1 MSTLDSNS
9 TPHTAAPTAMAL
21 LSRPLK
27 TFLTTAAVVLTGLA
41 AAPMARAQQFDQ
53 QPIDP
58 NLAVAIA
65 SPVRNGAFYSLM
77 ILTQVPNQRQCWQ
90 EQGQAG
96 GPVTVD
102 PLLLN
107 FDFTGACDRS
117 TDGNGYS
124 VRINGQDLGVH
135 YRLEVSARQNDLVL
149 FARPTRDRAAPPI
162 EIGRTNG
169 RTNGF
174 LKIQLNPGWQM
185 TRRTY
190 NGQPVGHIYLT
201 HDAPLDVR
209 LAAGAAPPLSQ
220 TPNTPPAG
228 RPTTPPMTSPP
239 PPPSSTVAT
248 GNYFRVVVPIT
259 GPNTLQQVR
268 AVEPEAFRTTAE
280 GQEVVQ
286 VGVFRDRQRA
296 DEVYNTLVAASLPA
310 KILGA
315 SAPAVAST
323 PTLPPIP
330 QGSVVVVIDP
340 GHGGRDPGA
349 VGIGGL
355 QEKQINTAISNR
367 VQQQLQAA
375 GLTVLMTRSS
385 DVFVDLDARA
395 QYANRAGANVFVSI
409 HANAISMSRPEVNG
423 LETYYFS
430 SGERLAR
437 SIHASVLGNT
447 DMRDRGVR
455 QARFYVLRYT
465 TMPSVLVETGFVTG
479 ATDAARFRDP
489 AAVNRIADGIARG
502 ILNYLGR

>member
-1 MSTLDSNS
+1 
-9 TPHTAAPTAMAL
+9 MAL
-21 LSRPLK
+21 LSRPLN
-27 TFLTTAAVVLTGLA
+27 TLLTTAAVVLAGLA
-41 AAPMARAQQFDQ
+41 ATPMARAQQFEQ

-58 NLAVAIA
+58 SLAVAIA
-65 SPVRNGAFYSLM
+65 SPVRNGAFYNLM
-77 ILTQVPNQRQCWQ
+77 ILEQIPNQRQCWQ
-90 EQGQAG
+90 EQNAG
-96 GPVTVD
+96 NGPVAID

-107 FDFTGACDRS
+107 FDFTGACDRK

-124 VRINGQDLGVH
+124 VRVNGQDLGVH
-135 YRLEVSARQNDLVL
+135 YRLEISNRQNDLVL
-149 FARPTRDRAAPPI
+149 FARPTRDRSAPPI

-185 TRRTY
+185 ARRTY

-220 TPNTPPAG
+220 GAPAPALPTVPSTPIAQT
-228 RPTTPPMTSPP
+228 PP
-239 PPPSSTVAT
+239 PPPSGTTPT
-248 GNYFRVVVPIT
+248 GNHFRVIVPIT
-259 GPNTLQQVR
+259 SGDTLQQVR
-268 AVEPEAFRTTAE
+268 AVEPEAFRTTVD
-280 GQEVVQ
+280 GQSVVQ
-286 VGVFRDRQRA
+286 VGLFRDRQRA
-296 DEVYNTLVAASLPA
+296 DEVYNALVAASLPA
-310 KILGA
+310 KIVSA

-323 PTLPPIP
+323 PVIPPIP

-355 QEKQINTAISNR
+355 QEKQINTAVSNR

-375 GLTVLMTRSS
+375 GVTVLMTRSS

-395 QYANRAGANVFVSI
+395 QYANRAGANLFVSI

-437 SIHASVLGNT
+437 SIHSAVLQNVS
-447 DMRDRGVR
+447 MRDRGVR

-479 ATDAARFRDP
+479 AEDAARFRDP

>member
-1 MSTLDSNS
+1 M
-9 TPHTAAPTAMAL
+9 
-21 LSRPLK
+21 
-27 TFLTTAAVVLTGLA
+27 TTAAVVLTGLA

-135 YRLEVSARQNDLVL
+135 YRLEVSPRQNDLVL
-149 FARPTRDRAAPPI
+149 FARPTRDRSAPPI

-169 RTNGF
+169 RTSGF

-209 LAAGAAPPLSQ
+209 LAAGAAPLSQ
-220 TPNTPPAG
+220 TPNTLPAA
-228 RPTTPPMTSPP
+228 RPITPPMTS

-296 DEVYNTLVAASLPA
+296 DEVYNSLVAASLPA

-367 VQQQLQAA
+367 VQQQLAAA
-375 GLTVLMTRSS
+375 GITVLMTRSS

-395 QYANRAGANVFVSI
+395 QYANRAGASVFVSI

-455 QARFYVLRYT
+455 TARFYVLRYT

-479 ATDAARFRDP
+479 AQDAARFRDP

>member
-1 MSTLDSNS
+1 M
-9 TPHTAAPTAMAL
+9 
-21 LSRPLK
+21 
-27 TFLTTAAVVLTGLA
+27 TTAAVVLTGLA

>member
-1 MSTLDSNS
+1 MPTLDFTP

-21 LSRPLK
+21 LSRPLN
-27 TFLTTAAVVLTGLA
+27 TFLTTAAVVLAGLA
-41 AAPMARAQQFDQ
+41 AAPMARAQQFEQ

-58 NLAVAIA
+58 SQVVAIA
-65 SPVRNGAFYSLM
+65 SPVRDGAFYNLM

-90 EQGQAG
+90 EQGQQNGVVA
-96 GPVTVD
+96 VD

-135 YRLEVSARQNDLVL
+135 YRLEVSPRQNDLVL
-149 FARPTRDRAAPPI
+149 FARPTRDRSAPPI

-185 TRRTY
+185 ARRTY

-209 LAAGAAPPLSQ
+209 LATGAAPPLSQ
-220 TPNTPPAG
+220 TPTTPPAA
-228 RPTTPPMTSPP
+228 RPTTPPVSS

-268 AVEPEAFRTTAE
+268 AVEPEAFRTTVD
-280 GQEVVQ
+280 GQSVVQ
-286 VGVFRDRQRA
+286 VGLFREQQRA
-296 DEVYNTLVAASLPA
+296 DEIYRALIAASLPA

-367 VQQQLQAA
+367 VQQQLAAA
-375 GLTVLMTRSS
+375 GITVLMTRSS

-409 HANAISMSRPEVNG
+409 HANAISMDRPEVNG

-437 SIHASVLGNT
+437 SIHSAVLGNVG
-447 DMRDRGVR
+447 MRDRGVR
-455 QARFYVLRYT
+455 TARFYVLRYT

-479 ATDAARFRDP
+479 AEDAARFRDP

>member
-1 MSTLDSNS
+1 
-9 TPHTAAPTAMAL
+9 MAL
-21 LSRPLK
+21 LFRPLN
-27 TFLTTAAVVLTGLA
+27 TFLTTAAVVLAGLA
-41 AAPMARAQQFDQ
+41 AAPGARAQQFEQ

-58 NLAVAIA
+58 SLTVAIA
-65 SPVRNGAFYSLM
+65 TPVRDGAFYNLM
-77 ILTQVPNQRQCWQ
+77 ILEQVPNQRQCWQ
-90 EQGQAG
+90 EQNQGT
-96 GPVTVD
+96 GPVSID

-107 FDFTGACDRS
+107 FDFTGACDRK
-117 TDGNGYS
+117 TDANGYS
-124 VRINGQDLGVH
+124 VRVNGQDLGVH
-135 YRLEVSARQNDLVL
+135 YRLEISNRQNDLVL
-149 FARPTRDRAAPPI
+149 FARPTRDRSAPPI

-185 TRRTY
+185 ARRTY
-190 NGQPVGHIYLT
+190 NGQPLGHIYLT

-209 LAAGAAPPLSQ
+209 LATGAAPPLSQ
-220 TPNTPPAG
+220 APPAPTLPTVPSAPIAQAPPLSG
-228 RPTTPPMTSPP
+228 TTP
-239 PPPSSTVAT
+239 T
-248 GNYFRVVVPIT
+248 GNHFRVIVPIT
-259 GPNTLQQVR
+259 SGDTLQQVR
-268 AVEPEAFRTTAE
+268 AVEPEAFRTTVD
-280 GQEVVQ
+280 GQSVVQ
-286 VGVFRDRQRA
+286 VGLFRDRQRA
-296 DEVYNTLVAASLPA
+296 DEVYSALVGANLPA
-310 KILGA
+310 KIVSA

-323 PTLPPIP
+323 PVIPSIP
-330 QGSVVVVIDP
+330 QGAVVVVIDP

-375 GLTVLMTRSS
+375 GITVLMTRSS

-395 QYANRAGANVFVSI
+395 QYANRAGANLFVSI

-437 SIHASVLGNT
+437 SIHSAVLQNVS
-447 DMRDRGVR
+447 MRDRGVR
-455 QARFYVLRYT
+455 TARFYVLRYT

-479 ATDAARFRDP
+479 SEDAARFRDP

>member
-1 MSTLDSNS
+1 
-9 TPHTAAPTAMAL
+9 MAL
-21 LSRPLK
+21 LSHPLR
-27 TFLTTAAVVLTGLA
+27 TLMTTAAVVLASLA
-41 AAPMARAQQFDQ
+41 AAPVARAQQFGQ

-58 NLAVAIA
+58 SLAVAIA
-65 SPVRNGAFYSLM
+65 SPVRNGALHNLM

-90 EQGQAG
+90 EQAQANG
-96 GPVTVD
+96 SVVVD

-107 FDFTGACDRS
+107 FDFSGACDRS

-135 YRLEVSARQNDLVL
+135 YRLEVSGRQNDLVL
-149 FARPTRDRAAPPI
+149 FARPTRDRSAPPI

-185 TRRTY
+185 ARRTY

-220 TPNTPPAG
+220 TPATPPAA
-228 RPTTPPMTSPP
+228 RPTTPPVATSPP
-239 PPPSSTVAT
+239 PPSGTVAT

-268 AVEPEAFRTTAE
+268 AVEPEAFRTTAD
-280 GQEVVQ
+280 GQDVVQ
-286 VGVFRDRQRA
+286 VGLFRDRQRA
-296 DEVYNTLVAASLPA
+296 DEIYNALVANRLPA

-330 QGSVVVVIDP
+330 QGAVVVVIDP

-367 VQQQLQAA
+367 VQQQLAAA
-375 GLTVLMTRSS
+375 GITVLMTRSS

-395 QYANRAGANVFVSI
+395 QYANRAGADLFVSI
-409 HANAISMSRPEVNG
+409 HANAISMDRPEVNG

-437 SIHASVLGNT
+437 SIHSAVLQNVS
-447 DMRDRGVR
+447 MRDRGVR
-455 QARFYVLRYT
+455 TARFYVLRYT

-479 ATDAARFRDP
+479 SEDAARFRDP

>member
-1 MSTLDSNS
+1 
-9 TPHTAAPTAMAL
+9 MAL

-96 GPVTVD
+96 GPITVD

-185 TRRTY
+185 TRRVY

-209 LAAGAAPPLSQ
+209 LAAGATPPLSQ

-228 RPTTPPMTSPP
+228 RPTTPPMTSP

-296 DEVYNTLVAASLPA
+296 DEVYNALVAASLPA

-375 GLTVLMTRSS
+375 GITVLMTRSS

-409 HANAISMSRPEVNG
+409 HANAISMDRPEVNG

-437 SIHASVLGNT
+437 SIHSAVLGNVS
-447 DMRDRGVR
+447 MRDRGVR

-479 ATDAARFRDP
+479 AEDAARFRDP

>member
-1 MSTLDSNS
+1 MTLTL
-9 TPHTAAPTAMAL
+9 TPHTASPTAMAL

-124 VRINGQDLGVH
+124 VRINSQDLGVH

-149 FARPTRDRAAPPI
+149 FARPTRDRSAPPI

-169 RTNGF
+169 RTDGF

-220 TPNTPPAG
+220 TPNTPPAA

-268 AVEPEAFRTTAE
+268 AVEPEAFRTNAE

-296 DEVYNTLVAASLPA
+296 DEVYNALVAASLPA

-367 VQQQLQAA
+367 VQQQLAAA
-375 GLTVLMTRSS
+375 GITVLMTRSS

-395 QYANRAGANVFVSI
+395 QYANRAGASVFVSI

-455 QARFYVLRYT
+455 TARFYVLRYT

-479 ATDAARFRDP
+479 SQDAARFRDP
-489 AAVNRIADGIARG
+489 AAVNRIADGIAQG

>member
-1 MSTLDSNS
+1 
-9 TPHTAAPTAMAL
+9 MAL

-96 GPVTVD
+96 GPITVD

-209 LAAGAAPPLSQ
+209 LAAGATPPLSQ
-220 TPNTPPAG
+220 TPNTPPVG

-239 PPPSSTVAT
+239 PPSTVAT

-268 AVEPEAFRTTAE
+268 AVEPEAFRTTAD

-296 DEVYNTLVAASLPA
+296 DEVYNALVAASLPA

-330 QGSVVVVIDP
+330 QGSLVVVIDP

-375 GLTVLMTRSS
+375 GITVLMTRSS

-395 QYANRAGANVFVSI
+395 QYANRAGASVFVSI

-437 SIHASVLGNT
+437 SIHSAVLQNVS
-447 DMRDRGVR
+447 MRDRGVR

-479 ATDAARFRDP
+479 AEDAARFRDP
-489 AAVNRIADGIARG
+489 AAVNRIADSVARG